1 MSIYNKDGW
10 PVGRSGEM
18 LSLSSGCPLPFLNHF
33 MLLNQS
39 LWAGG
44 FAHNRSYFLLLWRLT
59 ILKSEMEVLQIQC
72 WGAELSFCVKMAL
85 LCLPLH
91 GRRSYLSPYISV
103 YNKVT
108 AVISTWSIASDS
120 SEGGTL
126 ERTRN
131 EGGDSIMC
139 HSIDQLTLTG
149 LGRSGAWM
157 EGVHQWGWA
166 QPWIV
171 YLVLRPLLSSS
182 LCFLVVI
189 ALPSQC
195 GYHRARH
202 DGGCQQTLNA
212 LKLWAETNLPFKVV
226 SPGVLSQ
233 WTEAKQNET
242 D

>member
-1 MSIYNKDGW
+1 MVGQWEDQGRCYHSAQDAHYPSSITSCCLTNHFEQGDLHTTGVTSYFSEGW
-10 PVGRSGEM
+10 QS
-18 LSLSSGCPLPFLNHF
+18 LSL
-33 MLLNQS
+33 
-39 LWAGG
+39 
-44 FAHNRSYFLLLWRLT
+44 RWRCCRFN
-59 ILKSEMEVLQIQC
+59 VG
-72 WGAELSFCVKMAL
+72 GAELSFCVKMAL